1 MQCASKRNMLK
12 QPVVEC
18 LCSLHGPLPQTN
30 ALPLV
35 LFLQNKVGG
44 GEGLE
49 GVYGS
54 ITRAGMT
61 SVLETLQ
68 QHAQLNEDS
77 IMLDIGSGLG
87 R

>member
-1 MQCASKRNMLK
+1 MLK

-18 LCSLHGPLPQTN
+18 PCSLLGLLLQN
-30 ALPLV
+30 DALPLA
-35 LFLQNKVGG
+35 LSSQNKVGG

-61 SVLETLQ
+61 RVLETLQ
-68 QHAQLNEDS
+68 QHAQLDEDS
-77 IMLDIGSGLG
+77 VMLDIGSGLG